1 MKPIDGRNPRDR
13 RVPELPPTDAR
24 IRVIIDTDAGCE
36 VDDQYAIALALLSPE
51 RFRIEGFVSQQWGS
65 PDTLDRSVEEIG
77 RVIEKAGMAGR
88 FPVHRGAPPLQWID
102 VPERA
107 EGVDFIVET
116 ALTSDPQDPLWIIS
130 LGAISNVA
138 SAYLTEPAIADHVRL
153 LWHTRSQWP
162 VRGANFNILGDLNAA
177 RRVFSSDLPLVMFD
191 TGTYLRWTM
200 EESEQRIKPHGALGE
215 YLHAIRAALPY
226 ARAYEKG
233 FFDLGDV
240 ALLVDPSLG
249 EYDAETAPSLGTDSN
264 FEFYRPQGQV
274 LRVHHIDRRGTL
286 DLLCRKLAEGAPSK

>member
-1 MKPIDGRNPRDR
+1 M
-13 RVPELPPTDAR
+13 L
-24 IRVIIDTDAGCE
+24 IDTDAGCE

-65 PDTLDRSVEEIG
+65 PDTLDRSVEEIE
-77 RVIEKAGMAGR
+77 RVIEKAGMAGQ

-107 EGVDFIVET
+107 DGVDFIVET
-116 ALTSDPQDPLWIIS
+116 ALASDPDDPLWVIS

-138 SAYLTEPAIADHVRL
+138 SAYLTEPAIADHIRL

-177 RRVFSSDLPLVMFD
+177 RRVFCSDIPLVMFD
-191 TGTYLRWTM
+191 TGTYLRWTI
-200 EESEQRIKPHGALGE
+200 EESEERIKPHGPLGD

-249 EYDAETAPSLGTDSN
+249 EYDVATALRLEPDSTFN
-264 FEFYRPQGQV
+264 SSAPQGEV

-286 DLLCRKLAEGAPSK
+286 DLLCRKLAEGSPAA